1 MPRLVYFPSRLAR
14 SVRRFLLFALN
25 HGPALELGDRRMLL
39 DPYGIADRVF
49 VALVVSVIL
58 LRPPDGLLQRRMGE
72 ASVHAHHHRL
82 LLLVAHHD
90 ALERTL
96 RHLYPLTS
104 TSTSRPSSAARPPH
118 ASPSAQ
124 RQPSVSVPRRAAA
137 GRARPRA
144 SAARWS

>member
-14 SVRRFLLFALN
+14 SLRRFILFALD

-39 DPYGIADRVF
+39 DPHRIADGVF
-49 VALVVSVIL
+49 IALVVSVIF

-72 ASVHAHHHRL
+72 AAIHAHHHRL

-90 ALERTL
+90 ALEHTL
-96 RHLYPLTS
+96 RHLCPLTS

-124 RQPSVSVPRRAAA
+124 LQPSVSVPRRAS

-144 SAARWS
+144 SAA

>member
-14 SVRRFLLFALN
+14 LLRRFLLFAPD
-25 HGPALELGDRRMLL
+25 HGPALELGDRTMLL
-39 DPYGIADRVF
+39 DPNDVARAVF
-49 VALVVSVIL
+49 IGLVVGVIF
-58 LRPPDGLLQRRMGE
+58 LRPPHGLLQHRMGE
-72 ASVHAHHHRL
+72 AAFHAHHHRL